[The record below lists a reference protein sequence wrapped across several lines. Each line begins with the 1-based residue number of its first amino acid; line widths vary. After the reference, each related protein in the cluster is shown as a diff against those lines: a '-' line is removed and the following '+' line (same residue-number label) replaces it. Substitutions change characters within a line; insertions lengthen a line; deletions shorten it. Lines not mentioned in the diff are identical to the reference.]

1 MPVPPPFEDGLEQ
14 QEEAKKENAF
24 YFGVIAGVAA
34 WVIFGG
40 MALVAYYCF
49 YKKS

>member
-1 MPVPPPFEDGLEQ
+1 MPVPPQFEDGLGP

-34 WVIFGG
+34 WIIFGG
-40 MALVAYYCF
+40 IALTAYYCC
-49 YKKS
+49 YKRS